1 MHLIERPEKT
11 DHLIDGDRV
20 APNLLFAQQISI
32 FCCFT
37 ARDEGAESGESQI
50 SLIKKGYM
58 EQDNL
63 LHMCNITD

>member
-1 MHLIERPEKT
+1 MHLIERLEKT
-11 DHLIDGDRV
+11 DHLVDGDRV

-37 ARDEGAESGESQI
+37 ARHEAAERGSSQN

-58 EQDNL
+58 EQDYL
-63 LHMCNITD
+63 LHIGNITG